1 MSRRARDFP
10 RDVVSVAA
18 ARRFANE
25 TLADLPRELVQ
36 AVELMV
42 SELATNSIRHANSSF
57 RVEIERRP
65 DLVRVEVS
73 DSAGDVMPTM
83 RSPGPEEP
91 TGRGLRIVSL
101 FSHSW
106 GITQSGG
113 ADKSVWFTVADPQAQ
128 LDADVTGHLH
138 VSPPSVS
145 TDGEQAAA
153 TARRA
158 PHWRLATVTARR
170 FPHWRL
176 TRRYLYSATSLI
188 AALVCGP
195 RLVIH
200 TR

>member
-1 MSRRARDFP
+1 MSRQSKDFP
-10 RDVVSVAA
+10 LDVISVAA
-18 ARRFANE
+18 ARRFA
-25 TLADLPRELVQ
+25 TDVLSDLPLELLQ

-57 RVEIERRP
+57 SVRIERQP

-106 GITQSGG
+106 GITQSPGE
-113 ADKSVWFTVADPQAQ
+113 DKSVWFTVAPQPEAE
-128 LDADVTGHLH
+128 ADVSGH
-138 VSPPSVS
+138 VRAAESSACAAGGSSAPAAC
-145 TDGEQAAA
+145 AAA
-153 TARRA
+153 
-158 PHWRLATVTARR
+158 
-170 FPHWRL
+170 
-176 TRRYLYSATSLI
+176 RRYRYRATSLI
-188 AALVCGP
+188 ATLVCAP
-195 RLVIH
+195 RLVIQ

>member
-1 MSRRARDFP
+1 MSRQSRDLP
-10 RDVVSVAA
+10 RDVMSVAA
-18 ARRFANE
+18 ARRFATE
-25 TLADLPRELVQ
+25 VLADLPRELLQ

-57 RVEIERRP
+57 RVEIDRRP

-83 RSPGPEEP
+83 RSPGPDEP

-106 GITQSGG
+106 GITQSAGS
-113 ADKSVWFTVADPQAQ
+113 DKSVWFTVADPQAEFE
-128 LDADVTGHLH
+128 ADVTGHQH
-138 VSPPSVS
+138 VSSPSAC
-145 TDGEQAAA
+145 TAGEPATP
-153 TARRA
+153 TARRST
-158 PHWRLATVTARR
+158 HWRLAGTYR
-170 FPHWRL
+170 
-176 TRRYLYSATSLI
+176 YSATSLI

>member
-1 MSRRARDFP
+1 LSRQTRDFP
-10 RDVVSVAA
+10 LDVMSVGA

-25 TLADLPRELVQ
+25 VLADLPRDVLQ

-73 DSAGDVMPTM
+73 DSAGDVIPTM

-106 GITQSGG
+106 GITQSAGP
-113 ADKSVWFTVADPQAQ
+113 DKSVWFTVADPQAQ
-128 LDADVTGHLH
+128 VEADVTGHQS
-138 VSPPSVS
+138 VAPRSACAAGEEATPTVRRSPQWRLAGPPRRQSC
-145 TDGEQAAA
+145 QAAA
-153 TARRA
+153 LRCLPLRGSRQAAALRA
-158 PHWRLATVTARR
+158 PGPVRLAR
-170 FPHWRL
+170 
-176 TRRYLYSATSLI
+176 
-188 AALVCGP
+188 
-195 RLVIH
+195 
-200 TR
+200 